1 MKKNYRNLIV
11 ILGLLT
17 VTMGSCKKDLALTPI
32 SNLSDDSYWKNA
44 DQYDAFVS
52 GMHSKFRGHSS
63 SFMFLG
69 ELRSGIYGTEP
80 GSTASF
86 TGEAPQSLERMW
98 LHTLDMDA
106 AGVANYGGFYTN
118 INQLNLLIHKLN
130 TGTILAEPAKKY
142 YLGIAFGMRAYY
154 YFQMY
159 RSWGKTVIQTE
170 FIDAAN
176 MDLFNLAKAASP
188 EADVLKL
195 VREDIDRSNEN
206 FGTDYSIRRTKSYWS
221 KAATL
226 MLKAEVYLWTAHR
239 SGGIADANI
248 AKTALNDIK
257 TNVPDLG
264 LVTTSSNPLNT
275 PYVDVFEAKG
285 NKEMIMVSRN
295 RLNEAEMTFIPGSF
309 TPQAGL
315 ISNYYDSLANRK
327 FNTSA
332 ENYGGLLR
340 APIKI
345 ANYRKFSDKDTRRD
359 ASIQAAYSLVSSSP
373 NVYKIAG
380 CFLRKYQGQQDAGNR
395 KYTNDFPIY
404 RYADL
409 LLLMAE
415 AKEVLGE
422 SPAAEINEVRARA
435 YGANYNAAVQGFP
448 NQPGDSDIKNAIL
461 QERLFEFVGEGKR
474 WYDLRRMGDS
484 YVFANTG
491 LSSSEAYRL
500 FWPIDKT
507 SLTNNRALKQTDG
520 YPQF

>member
-1 MKKNYRNLIV
+1 MKKNYRNLIA

-44 DQYDAFVS
+44 DQYNAFVS
-52 GMHSKFRGHSS
+52 GIHSKFRGHDGN
-63 SFMFLG
+63 FMFLG
-69 ELRSGIYGTEP
+69 ELRSGIYGNDP
-80 GSTASF
+80 GTTASF
-86 TGEAPQSLERMW
+86 TGEASQGLERMW
-98 LHTLDMDA
+98 LHTLTLDA
-106 AGVANYGGFYTN
+106 AGVSNYGGFYTN
-118 INQLNLLIHKLN
+118 INQLNLFIHELGI
-130 TGTILAEPAKKY
+130 GTILPEPTKKY
-142 YLGIAFGMRAYY
+142 YLGIAYGMRAYY

-159 RSWGKTVIQTE
+159 RTWGKTVTQTD
-170 FIDAAN
+170 FVDAAN
-176 MDLFNLAKAASP
+176 LDLFNLSKAASP
-188 EADVLKL
+188 QAEVLKL
-195 VREDIDRSNEN
+195 IKDDLDRSTDN
-206 FGTDYSIRRTKSYWS
+206 FGTDYSIRQNKGYWS

-239 SGGIADANI
+239 TGGIADANV
-248 AKTALNDIK
+248 AKTALNDVK
-257 TNVPDLG
+257 TNVAGLG
-264 LVTTSSNPLNT
+264 LLTASSNPLNS
-275 PYVDVFEAKG
+275 PYADVFAAKG
-285 NKEMIMVSRN
+285 NKEVILASRN
-295 RLNEAEMTFIPGSF
+295 QLNEAEMSFIPSSF

-315 ISNYYDSLANRK
+315 IANFYDSLANRK
-327 FNTSA
+327 FNTVS

-340 APIKI
+340 APVKI
-345 ANYRKFSDKDTRRD
+345 AIYRKFNALDTRRD
-359 ASIQAAYSLVSSSP
+359 ASIQAAYSLVSP

-380 CFLRKYQGQQDAGNR
+380 CFLKKYQGQQDAGNR

-435 YGANYNAAVQGFP
+435 FGANYNAAVQGFP
-448 NQPGDSDIKNAIL
+448 NQPGDNDIKNAIL
-461 QERLFEFVGEGKR
+461 QERLFEFIGEGKR

-491 LSSSEAYRL
+491 LSAAEAYKL
-500 FWPIDKT
+500 FWPVDRT
-507 SLTNNRALKQTDG
+507 SLTNNRALTQTDG

>member
-1 MKKNYRNLIV
+1 MKKNYINLIA

-52 GMHSKFRGHSS
+52 GMHTKFRGHSGN
-63 SFMFLG
+63 FMFLG
-69 ELRSGIYGTEP
+69 ELRSGIYGNDP
-80 GSTASF
+80 GTTASF
-86 TGEAPQSLERMW
+86 TGEASQGLERMW
-98 LHTLDMDA
+98 LHTLDVDA
-106 AGVANYGGFYTN
+106 AGVNNFGTFYTN
-118 INQLNLLIHKLN
+118 INQLNLLIHQLN
-130 TGTILAEPAKKY
+130 IGTILSEQAKKY
-142 YLGIAFGMRAYY
+142 YLGVAYGMRAFY

-159 RSWGKTVIQTE
+159 RTWGKTVIQTE
-170 FIDAAN
+170 FIDAPN
-176 MDLFNLAKAASP
+176 LDLFNLAKAASP

-195 VREDIDRSNEN
+195 VQEDIDRSNDN
-206 FGTDYSIRRTKSYWS
+206 FGTDYSIRRNKGYWS

-239 SGGIADANI
+239 SGGTADANI

-257 TNVPDLG
+257 NNVAGLG
-264 LVTTSSNPLNT
+264 LLTVSSNPLNS
-275 PYVDVFEAKG
+275 PYADVFAAKG
-285 NKEMIMVSRN
+285 NKEMIFVSRN
-295 RLNEAEMTFIPGSF
+295 QLNEAEMSFIPSSF

-315 ISNYYDSLANRK
+315 ISNFYDSLANRK
-327 FNTSA
+327 FNTTS

-340 APIKI
+340 APVRI
-345 ANYRKFSDKDTRRD
+345 ATYRKFDEKDTRRD
-359 ASIQAAYSLVSSSP
+359 VSIQAAYSLATP
-373 NVYKIAG
+373 TGYKIAG

-395 KYTNDFPIY
+395 RYINDFPIY

-422 SPAAEINEVRARA
+422 SPAAELNEVRARA
-435 YGANYNAAVQGFP
+435 FGANYNLAIQGFP
-448 NQPGDSDIKNAIL
+448 NQPGDADVKAAIL
-461 QERLFEFVGEGKR
+461 KERLLEFIGEGKR

-484 YVFANTG
+484 YVYANTG
-491 LSSSEAYRL
+491 LSAADAYKL
-500 FWPIDKT
+500 FWPIDRA

>member
-1 MKKNYRNLIV
+1 MKKYYRNLIA
-11 ILGLLT
+11 ILVLLT
-17 VTMGSCKKDLALTPI
+17 VTMSSCKKDLELKPI
-32 SNLSDDSYWKNA
+32 SNLSDDTYWKNA

-52 GMHSKFRGHSS
+52 GMHSKFRGHNGN
-63 SFMFLG
+63 FMFLG
-69 ELRSGIYGTEP
+69 ELRSGIYGNDP
-80 GSTASF
+80 GTTASF
-86 TGEAPQSLERMW
+86 TGEASQGLERMW
-98 LHTLDMDA
+98 LHTLTLDA
-106 AGVANYGGFYTN
+106 AGVSNFGTFYTN
-118 INQLNLLIHKLN
+118 INQLNLLINKLN
-130 TGTILAEPAKKY
+130 TGTILSEPAKKY
-142 YLGIAFGMRAYY
+142 YLGIAYGMRAYY

-159 RSWGKTVIQTE
+159 RTWGKTVIQTE

-176 MDLFNLAKAASP
+176 LDLFNLSKPASS
-188 EADVLKL
+188 EAEVLKL
-195 VREDIDRSNEN
+195 IQDDINTSNDN
-206 FGTDYSIRRTKSYWS
+206 FGADYSIRRTKSYWS

-239 SGGIADANI
+239 TGGMTDANI

-257 TNVPDLG
+257 TNIPALG
-264 LVTTSSNPLNT
+264 LVTVSSNPLNS
-275 PYVDVFEAKG
+275 PYADVFATKG

-295 RLNEAEMTFIPGSF
+295 QLNEAEMLFIPTSF

-315 ISNYYDSLANRK
+315 IANFYDSLANRK
-327 FNTSA
+327 FNTSS

-345 ANYRKFSDKDTRRD
+345 ATYRKFSDKDTRKD
-359 ASIQAAYSLVSSSP
+359 ASIQAAYSLVSP

-435 YGANYNAAVQGFP
+435 YGANYNVAVQGFP
-448 NQPGDSDIKNAIL
+448 NLPGDGDIKNVIL
-461 QERLFEFVGEGKR
+461 NERLFEFIGEGKR

-484 YVFANTG
+484 YVYANTG
-491 LSSSEAYRL
+491 LSAGESYKL
-500 FWPIDKT
+500 LWPIDRA
-507 SLTNNRALKQTDG
+507 SLTNNRALTQTDG